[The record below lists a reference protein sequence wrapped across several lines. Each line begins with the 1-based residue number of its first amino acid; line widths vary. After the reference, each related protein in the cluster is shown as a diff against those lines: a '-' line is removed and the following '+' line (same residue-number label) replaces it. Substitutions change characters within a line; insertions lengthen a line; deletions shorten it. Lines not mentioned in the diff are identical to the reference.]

1 MAETLMF
8 FGVIAALAFA
18 VGYAADR
25 VNRMMKTWREHE
37 LVNNRRYLADQ
48 LKGLRWWFSEDPAA
62 MDTIDAAAEIVRGR
76 DVAQVR
82 TDWRD
87 RREQRGTTEVVNSNV
102 GGSVRG

>member
-1 MAETLMF
+1 
-8 FGVIAALAFA
+8 
-18 VGYAADR
+18 
-25 VNRMMKTWREHE
+25 
-37 LVNNRRYLADQ
+37 
-48 LKGLRWWFSEDPAA
+48 

-87 RREQRGTTEVVNSNV
+87 RREQRGTTGVVNSNV